1 MNQPFNSNLT
11 TQIPK
16 SRLSFPKGLKG
27 LPLCL
32 AFSGFTLIPLTFKE
46 GKLTP
51 SIPWK
56 DFILPE
62 EDPLEVVDKVQK
74 LFSKGDIVGV
84 AIKAGETSGL
94 VVLDIDDPEKF
105 EAFYPLERLIKEA
118 SYVVQT
124 KDEGHWHIGFSWEPE
139 FPESRSFLKEAG
151 FEIKSNRSLVNFYT
165 VLPEAQYK
173 PLKLEPLRPMPK
185 ELKNKILAL
194 IKQKEDPDPEKQEAR
209 PEGLEPQKISK
220 IIELASEVYRK
231 GQRQYWVIYTAGY
244 LRKLGF
250 SFEEA
255 KEALEEFLRFQGDE
269 EFEMRLAG
277 VEHTFK
283 EPLDNVKGLSG
294 LLELGLS
301 ERAYLKLQGLKIQ
314 KREAQVLKY
323 FTLKDILTLE
333 VKEPSWIIPNL
344 LPEGFSLLGG
354 KPKIGKSWFALQV
367 ALTCV
372 QLGKR
377 VAYFALEDTPAR
389 LQKRLRVLGIENPEA
404 LPDLLFFSFE
414 LPKIGKGAIKEIRE
428 CIQGHKPD
436 LIIIDPWARIKPQA
450 KGKDLFLEEYQ
461 ALEVFK
467 EFQREGVNILLIHH
481 ARKSQSE
488 DPIDE
493 ILGSTGQTAV
503 VDNILVLKR
512 GRGSQ
517 TAVLHLIPRDFEGAD
532 LGLRFE
538 NGWKLEGKAEEV
550 MLGEGQKEVLEAIRS
565 LESMGEKAT
574 IKAIA
579 EFTGKSCGD
588 VRFLL
593 YKLSQKGLIERSQRG
608 TYSLCKNIKSANSAN
623 NANNANMLT
632 MLTNQPQPSFV
643 SGVPSFVSD
652 VSGAT
657 NKVLTFLDKE
667 NQGFGEFVSDVSD
680 VSDVINCYPTPTS
693 DPTPLGTPTPI
704 PNQTLEPK
712 PDQTSSFPFDNAK
725 PEGTFDK
732 TNEPSEEVVFLLM
745 PEVEKCPIC
754 NCEVWKVKK
763 SVYVMGK
770 GTGNCARCNHISW
783 LGSFSK
789 GQVLSKADVEYFLAD
804 LSF

>member
-1 MNQPFNSNLT
+1 MIKQTLNSNVIDL
-11 TQIPK
+11 IKK
-16 SRLSFPKGLKG
+16 SRVSFKPSLTGLS
-27 LPLCL
+27 LCL
-32 AFSGFTLIPLTFKE
+32 AFSGFVPIPLN
-46 GKLTP
+46 GKLIP

-56 DFILPE
+56 DLSLP
-62 EDPLEVVDKVQK
+62 EDPLEAIDKVQK
-74 LFSKGDIVGV
+74 LFSKGDTVGV

-105 EAFYPLERLIKEA
+105 EAFYPLKKLIEEA
-118 SYVVQT
+118 SYVIQT
-124 KDEGHWHIGFSWEPE
+124 KDEGHWHIGFRWEPE
-139 FPESRSFLKEAG
+139 LSESRSFLKEAG
-151 FEIKSNRSLVNFYT
+151 FEIKSNGSLVNFLT

-173 PLKLEPLRPMPK
+173 PIKLEPLRPMPQ
-185 ELKNKILAL
+185 ELKEKILAL
-194 IKQKEDPDPEKQEAR
+194 MRRQKETPESPEKPR
-209 PEGLEPQKISK
+209 PEGLDPSQV
-220 IIELASEVYRK
+220 IELVSEVYQEER
-231 GQRQYWVIYTAGY
+231 RQFWTIYTAGY

-255 KEALEEFLRFQGDE
+255 KGALEEFLRSQGDE
-269 EFEMRLAG
+269 ELEMRLAG

-283 EPLDNVKGLSG
+283 EPLDNVKGLAG

-301 ERAYLKLQGLKIQ
+301 EGTYLRLHGLKIQ
-314 KREAQVLKY
+314 KREAQVPKY

-354 KPKIGKSWFALQV
+354 KPKIGKSWLALQV

-389 LQKRLRVLGIENPEA
+389 LQKRLRVLGVENPEA

-414 LPKIGKGAIKEIRE
+414 LPKIGKGAVKEIRE
-428 CIQGHKPD
+428 CIQKHKPD

-450 KGKDLFLEEYQ
+450 RGKDLFLEEYQ

-467 EFQREGVNILLIHH
+467 EFQKEGINILLVHH

-538 NGWKLEGKAEEV
+538 NGWKLEGSAKEV
-550 MLGEGQKEVLEAIRS
+550 MLAEEQRKIFEAIRS

-579 EFTGKSCGD
+579 ELVGKSQGAVKVALFD
-588 VRFLL
+588 LV
-593 YKLSQKGLIERSQRG
+593 QKGVVFRKERG
-608 TYSLCKNIKSANSAN
+608 VYSLLDIKDTKRTN
-623 NANNANMLT
+623 
-632 MLTNQPQPSFV
+632 LTNLTNLTNFPNFPNFSPHSPLVSPEDPKVSLVSFEGKNELTIPAQNLQGLQEKV
-643 SGVPSFVSD
+643 SLVSK
-652 VSGAT
+652 VSS
-657 NKVLTFLDKE
+657 V
-667 NQGFGEFVSDVSD
+667 NQSN
-680 VSDVINCYPTPTS
+680 IRTPTPTQ
-693 DPTPLGTPTPI
+693 TPEGISLDTPT
-704 PNQTLEPK
+704 QR
-712 PDQTSSFPFDNAK
+712 Q
-725 PEGTFDK
+725 
-732 TNEPSEEVVFLLM
+732 EEEAVYLLM
-745 PEVEKCPIC
+745 PENEKCPNC
-754 NCEVWKVKK
+754 GCEVWKTDLKT
-763 SVYVMGK
+763 YEINK
-770 GTGNCARCNHISW
+770 GGAFCAKCGHISW
-783 LGSFSK
+783 FGNFAK
-789 GQVLSKADVEYFLAD
+789 GKVLESKADVEYFLAE